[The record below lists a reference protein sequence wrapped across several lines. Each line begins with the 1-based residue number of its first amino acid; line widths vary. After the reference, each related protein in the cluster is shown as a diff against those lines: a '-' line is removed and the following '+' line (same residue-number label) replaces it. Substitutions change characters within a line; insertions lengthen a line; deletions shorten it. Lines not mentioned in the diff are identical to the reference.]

1 MATRYIRLR
10 CLTTRHQW
18 DASEAAA
25 VAYLAA
31 GGCEIVRPATPRSRP
46 LPMKAHRDLAG
57 LHHAPATTPQG
68 DTP

>member
-1 MATRYIRLR
+1 MATRYVRLR

-18 DASEAAA
+18 DASEAAG

-46 LPMKAHRDLAG
+46 LPMKAHRTLAG
-57 LHHAPATTPQG
+57 LSTTPRPQHSEEQ
-68 DTP
+68 P